1 MRSSKT
7 FPDYLIVL
15 SILII
20 LFCSSVAAY
29 QEDFEAF
36 GAKKDITVC
45 SCDLN
50 TDSITLQ
57 NTGDVTS
64 VYSLYNTGEVSNWV
78 NMAPQVV
85 SLEPGEIKQVD
96 RFIKV
101 PCKKTGEYEFNTTIK
116 TLFET
121 EKVLE
126 QKLTI
131 QNCENVMIN
140 PHFTDK
146 LSGCPC
152 TPMQY
157 SFDVI
162 NTGNH
167 IETYELS
174 VEPYSDGISM
184 SADLIVLEP
193 GEKQTI
199 DVFINLECSQYGLKD
214 FTFNAF
220 ARGTGILGQTDFSLD
235 IQKCYD
241 FDILAADDYIVC
253 QGVPNI
259 IPIQIENK
267 ASVANDFVID
277 AQANKGSNDWIQV
290 ENPTLSAWS
299 GETINS
305 SILVTP
311 PVETEGTYSLIL
323 NALATRG
330 EESRTKNIGIETE
343 KCYDYELTEGQY
355 ALDSIACEEKNHEFT
370 LMNIGSRETT
380 YTIDLERN
388 DWLTTQNN
396 QVKLGAGEQT
406 TIIIKGNSPCETG
419 DYLEN
424 IYVTIDDI
432 NQTYLEEKTF
442 SVKSKEDAYLLDIS
456 NPDLTVGYEGG
467 EKDIQITNKGFEKAS
482 YSIITTA
489 SDWITIDKSEF
500 ELGPGENTTLTLM
513 AYPTEDVSKDVY
525 AGEITASVK
534 GQGIE
539 YSTDFLVTVGQKT
552 NWMLMSIVSGGVV
565 LLILVLLLLLF
576 LRKKKT
582 KEEDKTVEDK
592 PKKAP
597 ITVDKREYRRAQKEK
612 KKSRFWPILI
622 AIILLLAIAG
632 GAYFIVTSGAFAPG
646 SEETNTTET
655 QPAETPTQEITQ
667 ESPAETAPET
677 VDILTNEDI
686 QEELITIDR
695 TAVAG
700 EGNTL
705 ELTNETEITL
715 PISIKNPTDRKA
727 RFSINAQEGVWVT
740 FDKDKVTVMPNSTEI
755 VNLKITPNLQELDT
769 SDYAISMNTSLVG
782 TKIQYEEELSLVLTK
797 QKSQLKDYIQW
808 IIGGVIALIII
819 IIILALIGRSKE
831 NTTEEKAKIKP
842 VKEKK
847 AKIKA
852 RAEKKEEKG
861 GILPLVIA
869 LIVVLIIA
877 SLGIWAYKT
886 FYTGTSEQTTPEE
899 TEQTPEITTQNE
911 SVTEEKVTENNTEES
926 LITID
931 RSDVPGDGNIMSV
944 NKDSYVLPL
953 YIRNPTDRKARFTV
967 NTSDGSWMTFDE
979 YRILINPLSTRT
991 LNMTLTPN
999 LEELK
1004 ENDYSVSLNTKLE
1017 GQKINYQ
1024 EQLNFVIKQKNKFDM
1039 SYAGYGVLG
1048 LILII
1053 IIIIISETI
1062 RRKNKTPTRKKYNVK
1077 EKNINDINKEI
1088 FKLRKNTSLKLKRNS
1103 Y

>member
-7 FPDYLIVL
+7 FPNYLTVL

-20 LFCSSVAAY
+20 LFCSSAAAY

-36 GAKKDITVC
+36 GAKKDINVC

-78 NMAPQVV
+78 NMAPQVI

-140 PHFTDK
+140 PHFTDT

-167 IETYELS
+167 IETYEIS

-199 DVFINLECSQYGLKD
+199 DVFINLECGQYGLKD

-220 ARGTGILGQTDFSLD
+220 AQGTGILGQTDFSLD

-267 ASVANDFVID
+267 ASVANDFIID
-277 AQANKGSNDWIQV
+277 AQASKGSNDWIQI
-290 ENPTLSAWS
+290 ETPTLSAWS
-299 GETINS
+299 RETVNS

-311 PVETEGTYSLIL
+311 PVETERTYSLTL
-323 NALATRG
+323 NSLATRG
-330 EESRTKNIGIETE
+330 EESRTKEIGIETE
-343 KCYDYELTEGQY
+343 KCYDYELTEADY
-355 ALDSIACEEKNHEFT
+355 TMDSIACEEKNHEFT

-380 YTIDLERN
+380 YTIDLEGN

-396 QVKLGAGEQT
+396 QVKLGAGEQS

-432 NQTYLEEKTF
+432 NQTFLEEKTF
-442 SVKSKEDAYLLDIS
+442 SIKSKEDAFLLDIS
-456 NPDLTVGYEGG
+456 NPDLTVGYDGG
-467 EKDIQITNKGFEKAS
+467 EKEIQVTNKGFEKAS

-489 SDWITIDKSEF
+489 SDWITTDKSEF

-513 AYPTEDVSKDVY
+513 AYPTEDIAKDVY

-539 YSTDFLVTVGQKT
+539 YSTDFLVTLGDKT
-552 NWMLMSIVSGGVV
+552 NWMLISIISGAAI
-565 LLILVLLLLLF
+565 LLILILLLVLF

-582 KEEDKTVEDK
+582 KEEDKIVEEK

-597 ITVDKREYRRAQKEK
+597 ITVDKREYRRATKEK

-632 GAYFIVTSGAFAPG
+632 GAYFLVTSGAFAP
-646 SEETNTTET
+646 SEEETNET

-667 ESPAETAPET
+667 EVPVETAQENAT
-677 VDILTNEDI
+677 VVLTNADI

-695 TAVAG
+695 TAIAG

-755 VNLKITPNLQELDT
+755 VNLKITPNLQELET

-782 TKIQYEEELSLVLTK
+782 TKIQYEEIIDLVLTK

-819 IIILALIGRSKE
+819 LIILAIIGRSKE
-831 NTTEEKAKIKP
+831 KTAEEKVKIKP

-852 RAEKKEEKG
+852 RAERKEEKG
-861 GILPLVIA
+861 SILPLVIA

-886 FYTGTSEQTTPEE
+886 FYTGTNEQQPAET
-899 TEQTPEITTQNE
+899 TEQTPEIPTQE
-911 SVTEEKVTENNTEES
+911 EVVTEEKVTENNTEES

-931 RSDVPGDGNIMSV
+931 RSDVSGNGNEILV
-944 NKDSYVLPL
+944 NKDSYLLPL

-967 NTSDGSWMTFDE
+967 NTTDGSWISFDD
-979 YRILINPLSTRT
+979 YRILIDPLSTKI

-999 LEELK
+999 LEQLK

-1024 EQLNFVIKQKNKFDM
+1024 EQLNFVIKQKNNFEIG
-1039 SYAGYGVLG
+1039 YLGYGIIG
-1048 LILII
+1048 IILII
-1053 IIIIISETI
+1053 IVIIVSETI
-1062 RRKNKTPTRKKYNVK
+1062 RRRNKIPNKKKNKLK
-1077 EKNINDINKEI
+1077 EKDIKDINKEI
-1088 FKLRKNTSLKLKRNS
+1088 FNLRKNTTLKLKRNS